1 MAIYEVDPIRD
12 PRWLEFLGREPR
24 ASVFHTPGWLQAL
37 SRSYGYQPVVLT
49 SSRPGQELDGGA
61 VFCRVDSWLT
71 GRRLVSLPFSDHCE
85 PLLSSG
91 DDAGTTGLFAK
102 WLRREGERQRL
113 RYIELRPRV
122 SNDSADLSFDKGPS
136 YYLHTLDLRPT
147 LGQIFD
153 GFHKDCIQRRIRHA
167 ERAGLS
173 YETGD
178 NDRLLDDFYALLTM
192 TRRRHRLVPQ
202 PRSWFRN
209 LLRCMGQ
216 KVRIRLARKEGVPI
230 AAILTLAHRSSV
242 VYKYGCSD
250 ARYHNL
256 GAMPFLFWRLI
267 EESKRVGTQEIDFG
281 RTDLDNR
288 GLIVFKDR
296 LGTSKTLQTYLLFR
310 PTGRTVGNYKWGFDL
325 ARQIVSVLPDV
336 VLPWAGRIV
345 YRHAG

>member
-1 MAIYEVDPIRD
+1 MQLDVINPLLDG
-12 PRWLEFLGREPR
+12 RWEDLVAGHPD
-24 ASVFHTPGWLQAL
+24 ASVYHERGWIEAL
-37 SRSYGYQPVVLT
+37 SRTYRYSSFVLT
-49 SSRPGQELDGGA
+49 STPAGQP
-61 VFCRVDSWLT
+61 LT
-71 GRRLVSLPFSDHCE
+71 NGLLLSLVSSIVTGKRLVSLPFSDHCE

-91 DDAGTTGLFAK
+91 HDTETVGLFEK
-102 WLRREGERQRL
+102 WLRAECERQRL
-113 RYIELRPRV
+113 RYVELRPRV
-122 SNDSADLSFDKGPS
+122 AGDSVKSFLDKGPS
-136 YYLHTLDLRPT
+136 YYLHTLDLRPA

-153 GFHKDCIQRRIRHA
+153 GFHRDCIQRRIRHA

-178 NDRLLDDFYALLTM
+178 NNRLLDDFYALLTM

-209 LLRCMGQ
+209 LLGCMGQ
-216 KVRIRLARKEGVPI
+216 KVRIRLARKEDVPI

-250 ARYHNL
+250 ARYHKL

-267 EESKRVGTQEIDFG
+267 EESKMGGTLEIDFG
-281 RTDLDNR
+281 RTDLDNE

-296 LGTSKTLQTYLLFR
+296 LGTSKTLQTYLLCR
-310 PTGRTVGNYKWGFDL
+310 PTGRRVRNYKWGFNL

-336 VLPWAGRIV
+336 VLPWASRIV